1 MWDPPNAINK
11 YHLHPFA
18 DYLYSPTYSFGRFLL
33 GLTTLLICWDSLS
46 FLKQWLNIYAMKTP
60 LASKKME

>member
-46 FLKQWLNIYAMKTP
+46 FLISQW
-60 LASKKME
+60 EG